1 MGRIKR
7 PQGGKMRKYEVTFIF
22 RAESDKLE
30 QGKTF
35 VKDVLTK
42 ASANFLEEKDVGE
55 KILAYEI
62 KKQTKGHYYYFTLEM
77 NPAVLDSVEKEIRLN
92 ADVLKF
98 LFVKLD
104 D

>member
-1 MGRIKR
+1 
-7 PQGGKMRKYEVTFIF
+7 MRKYEVTFIF

-30 QGKTF
+30 QGKAF

-62 KKQTKGHYYYFTLEM
+62 KKQAKGHYYYFTLEM

-92 ADVLKF
+92 SDVLKF

>member
-1 MGRIKR
+1 
-7 PQGGKMRKYEVTFIF
+7 MRKYEVTFIF

-42 ASANFLEEKDVGE
+42 ASANFLGE
-55 KILAYEI
+55 RTLAYEI

-92 ADVLKF
+92 SDVLKF

>member
-1 MGRIKR
+1 
-7 PQGGKMRKYEVTFIF
+7 MRKYEVTFIL
-22 RAESDKLE
+22 RSENDKFE

-42 ASANFLEEKDVGE
+42 VSANFLEEKDLGE

-98 LFVKLD
+98 LFIKLD
-104 D
+104 K